1 MRCSRTLSLVS
12 ILPLIALGC
21 TDALQP
27 LGPDQVAV
35 RVRNAST
42 VPFDETTLYLMDGPR
57 ELGRISSGGTS
68 AYVVTDTAYRFMTT
82 QAIVGSDT
90 LRLQVIDYVGEQ
102 PLSPGRYTYV
112 LSIYEDEQGTRRLD
126 QALEED

>member
-21 TDALQP
+21 RDALQP

-35 RVRNAST
+35 RVRNASA

-57 ELGRISSGGTS
+57 ALGRISAGGTS

-102 PLSPGRYTYV
+102 PLSPGHYTYV
-112 LSIYEDEQGTRRLD
+112 LSIYEDEQGARRLD
-126 QALEED
+126 QTLEED